1 VIVVSERPL
10 SDRRPHQPHGL
21 CWEVRAWSDPPAGR
35 DVDGWR
41 TLGWSA
47 THDDAVVIARGVT
60 AAHAYE
66 FAEVWGPADAE
77 SGRSWVCER
86 FPEPDADERRALWLR
101 AAAAHYTD
109 GIDLPHRTF
118 ADTV

>member
-1 VIVVSERPL
+1 MSERPL
-10 SDRRPHQPHGL
+10 SDRRPHQPSGL
-21 CWEVRAWSDPPAGR
+21 CWEVRGWSDPGR
-35 DVDGWR
+35 RPDVEGWR

-47 THDDAVVIARGVT
+47 THDDAVTLARGVT
-60 AAHAYE
+60 AARAYE
-66 FAEVWGPADAE
+66 FAEVWGPAEPPAP
-77 SGRSWVCER
+77 GRSRTCER
-86 FPEPDADERRALWLR
+86 FPELDAEERHALWLR

>member
-1 VIVVSERPL
+1 MTDRPL
-10 SDRRPHQPHGL
+10 SDRRPHQPTDL
-21 CWEVRAWSDPPAGR
+21 CWEVRAWADPGR
-35 DVDGWR
+35 RPDVEGWR
-41 TLGWSA
+41 SLGWSA
-47 THDDAVVIARGVT
+47 THDDAVVLARGVT
-60 AAHAYE
+60 AARAYE

-77 SGRSWVCER
+77 AGRSWTCER
-86 FPEPDADERRALWLR
+86 FPELDADERRALWLR

>member
-1 VIVVSERPL
+1 VSERPL
-10 SDRRPHQPHGL
+10 SDRRRHEPAGL
-21 CWEVRAWSDPPAGR
+21 VWEVRGWADPPRGR
-35 DVDGWR
+35 PDEEGWR

-47 THDDAVVIARGVT
+47 AHDDAVTLARAIT
-60 AAHAYE
+60 AVRAYE
-66 FAEVWGPADAE
+66 YAEVWGPAAKVAP
-77 SGRSWVCER
+77 GRSRWSCER
-86 FPEPDADERRALWLR
+86 FPEPDDEERRELWLR